1 MMRIV
6 ETHAD
11 RTPNPRAA
19 GTSRVIVAVAVFLL
33 ALLPDPA
40 RGAEPFDQNHVR
52 YARVLAAVVK
62 DARVDYAKLKANP
75 AELDAYLKEIAAVPG
90 VEFSKWSETNRL
102 ALLINLYNAQTL
114 RLIVNHYPLK
124 SIRSIGLLPGAAW
137 REPNVRFGGQILT
150 LDQLEHKIIRVEYRD
165 PRIHFALVCAAL
177 GCPPLRS
184 EPYVGARL
192 GEQLDNQLRRF
203 LAEPEKNRYD
213 AAKNTLHLSPIFK
226 WYAEEFTESA
236 GSLALYVKPFLPDA
250 QRSALTDP
258 ARVRVRFTDY
268 NWALNVQ
275 PKP

>member
-1 MMRIV
+1 MRIV
-6 ETHAD
+6 ESHTD
-11 RTPNPRAA
+11 RTPSPRATGA
-19 GTSRVIVAVAVFLL
+19 SRALVAVGVFLL
-33 ALLPDPA
+33 ALLPAPA
-40 RGAEPFDQNHVR
+40 RAAEPFDQNHAR

-62 DARVDYAKLKANP
+62 DARVDYAKLKADP
-75 AELDAYLKEIAAVPG
+75 TELDVYLKAVASVPG
-90 VEFSKWSETNRL
+90 AEFARWSEADRL

-137 REPNVRFGGQILT
+137 RESNVRLGGRIMT
-150 LDQLEHKIIRVEYRD
+150 LEDLEHGIIRVEYRE
-165 PRIHFALVCAAL
+165 PRIHFALVCAAI

-192 GEQLDNQLRRF
+192 GKQLDDQLRQF
-203 LAEPEKNRYD
+203 LAAPEKNRYD

-226 WYAEEFTESA
+226 WYAADFTESA
-236 GSLALYVKPFLPDA
+236 GSLALYVKPFLPEA

-258 ARVRVRFTDY
+258 ARVKVRFTDY

>member
-1 MMRIV
+1 MRIV
-6 ETHAD
+6 ESHTD
-11 RTPNPRAA
+11 RTPSPRAA
-19 GTSRVIVAVAVFLL
+19 GASRALVAVGVFLL
-33 ALLPDPA
+33 ALLPAPA
-40 RGAEPFDQNHVR
+40 RAAEPFDQNHSR

-114 RLIVNHYPLK
+114 RLIVNHYPLR

-137 REPNVRFGGQILT
+137 REPNVRFGGQIVT

-165 PRIHFALVCAAL
+165 PRIHFALVCAAI

-203 LAEPEKNRYD
+203 LAEPEKNRYE
-213 AAKNTLHLSPIFK
+213 ATKNTLHLSPIFK
-226 WYAEEFTESA
+226 WYADEFTESA
-236 GSLALYVKPFLPDA
+236 GSLALYVRPYLPEA
-250 QRSALTDP
+250 QRGVLTDP
-258 ARVRVRFTDY
+258 ARVKVRFTDY

>member
-1 MMRIV
+1 MRIV
-6 ETHAD
+6 ESHTD
-11 RTPNPRAA
+11 RTPSPRAA
-19 GTSRVIVAVAVFLL
+19 GASRVIVALGVFLH
-33 ALLPDPA
+33 ALLPASA
-40 RGAEPFDQNHVR
+40 RAAEPFDQKHER
-52 YARVLAAVVK
+52 FARVLAAVVK

-75 AELDAYLKEIAAVPG
+75 AELDAYLKEIAAVPA

-150 LDQLEHKIIRVEYRD
+150 LDHLEHRIIRAEYRE
-165 PRIHFALVCAAL
+165 PRIHFALVCAAIS
-177 GCPPLRS
+177 CPPLRS
-184 EPYVGARL
+184 EPFVGARL
-192 GEQLDNQLRRF
+192 GEQLDDQLRQF
-203 LAEPEKNRYD
+203 LAAPEKNRYD

-226 WYAEEFTESA
+226 WYAGEFTESA

-250 QRSALTDP
+250 QRGVLTDP
-258 ARVRVRFTDY
+258 ASVKVRFTDY
-268 NWALNVQ
+268 NWALNAQ